1 MQSPKVPMAEIE
13 LQRML
18 VRWILI
24 PVAAVSVLAGIWL
37 WEISRLL
44 ASAQWVDHADRL
56 ISQAHKV
63 DALVIE
69 REGALRAFLTTGRAE
84 FLDPYRTATGQLDRE
99 FARLGAMVRDEP
111 FVQTERAAEMAG
123 ERAAWEALAAEA
135 LVGFEANPIPM
146 PRRQAGLNAETA
158 ASMSRLREHTAAF
171 VQTEERLRNERSRSH
186 QHAAKLVVAS
196 SAALAL
202 LLSVVLAFA
211 ARRSLQ
217 VLSEAYRRA
226 LASAEDAVRVR
237 DEFMSI
243 AAHELRTP
251 LTALNLHLEGL
262 ARGPARDDG
271 ATSRKIA
278 AAKRQTQRLFA
289 LVDNLLDV
297 ARLTGGAPLLERED
311 VDLAEIA
318 RTVAER
324 FCAAGAAVACVI
336 DGAAAIPGRLDR
348 LRVEQLLTNLISNAI
363 KFGEHK
369 PVELRAESRSGF
381 AVLRVH
387 DDGIGIPEDSHERIF
402 GRFERA
408 VPTRGYN
415 GLGLGLYLARQCVEA
430 HGGSIGVESRPG
442 AGTTFT
448 VLLPL
453 GRPNAAIAP
462 EESVH

>member
-1 MQSPKVPMAEIE
+1 MRSPKVPMAEVE

-24 PVAAVSVLAGIWL
+24 PVAAVSLLAGIWL

-44 ASAQWVDHADRL
+44 SSAQWVDHADRL

-99 FARLGAMVRDEP
+99 FARLGALVRDEP
-111 FVQTERAAEMAG
+111 LVQTERAAEMAG

-146 PRRQAGLNAETA
+146 PRRQAGLSAETA

-202 LLSVVLAFA
+202 LLAVVLAFA
-211 ARRSLQ
+211 ARRSLW

-226 LASAEDAVRVR
+226 LARAEEAVRVR

-262 ARGPARDDG
+262 ARGPAADDN

-318 RTVAER
+318 RTVADR
-324 FCAAGAAVACVI
+324 FSVACVI
-336 DGAAAIPGRLDR
+336 DGAAAIPARLDR

-369 PVELRAESRSGF
+369 PVELRAESHSGF

-408 VPTRGYN
+408 VSTRGYN

-453 GRPNAAIAP
+453 GTPEAAVAPVAP
-462 EESVH
+462 EQTVH